1 MRVHSSVRVK
11 DSCRFM
17 FPTKSVV
24 YTQKRLRGKRERL
37 GFGACRRL
45 QKQKKK
51 GVIIG
56 VDKGLEVAGWF
67 RSET

>member
-1 MRVHSSVRVK
+1 
-11 DSCRFM
+11 M
-17 FPTKSVV
+17 FFAPKSVV

-37 GFGACRRL
+37 GFWACRKL

-56 VDKGLEVAGWF
+56 VNKGLEVAGWF